1 MRILRGRRSSIKNLG
16 PSRDQLVLWKTERV
30 TQPAVSLTDRQ
41 QEELTAAL
49 AELLLLSLASRKGV
63 ENAEQD

>member
-1 MRILRGRRSSIKNLG
+1 MKNLE